1 MVRLSATIGDQFDAY
16 VNFVVLWTKVF
27 ADWIIISMDKFQV
40 HFARANSLK
49 GFLIGSLC
57 DEITWS
63 DIWNIFNHFDI
74 YVIVFGPREAL
85 NWKSL
90 EVTDFRTL
98 F

>member
-1 MVRLSATIGDQFDAY
+1 
-16 VNFVVLWTKVF
+16 
-27 ADWIIISMDKFQV
+27 MD
-40 HFARANSLK
+40 NLE

-74 YVIVFGPREAL
+74 YAIVFGPREAL